1 MKIIAITSPT
11 VVVEEDVA
19 VISGLLDGGVDV
31 VHLRKPDSGIDDCRD
46 LLRCLDSVYLSR
58 IVVHDYVELYSEF
71 SLRGVH
77 SNRNVPILPS
87 GYVGQRSRSCHSL
100 DEVVRYKDECDYLF
114 LSPIFD
120 SISKQGYS
128 SAFGSDMLRQAADD
142 GIIDEKVIALGG
154 VTFDKLPYLRDLNF
168 GGAAMLGA
176 LYSHEGVM
184 RLNQINQYK

>member
-1 MKIIAITSPT
+1 MKIIAITSPA

-31 VHLRKPDSGIDDCRD
+31 VHLRKPDSTIDECRN
-46 LLRCLDSVYLSR
+46 LLDRLDAAYLSR
-58 IVVHDYVELYSEF
+58 IVVHDFVALYDEF
-71 SLRGVH
+71 TLRGVH
-77 SNRNVPILPS
+77 SNRNVPILPP

-100 DEVVRYKDECDYLF
+100 DEVVRYKDEVDYLF

-120 SISKQGYS
+120 SISKYGYS
-128 SAFGSDMLRQAADD
+128 SAFSSDMLRQAADD

-154 VTFDKLPYLRDLNF
+154 VTFDRLPYLRDLQF

-176 LYSHEGVM
+176 LYSQEGIK
-184 RLNQINQYK
+184 RLRECK